1 MAKHVAMDLAKFEVA
16 REVWE
21 AGLSEGSEPCDRV
34 AESMCGKERR
44 GYTLTCLLS
53 LRVLKVPAHAKSFIG
68 AVCNIL
74 LSIEPRTRS

>member
-1 MAKHVAMDLAKFEVA
+1 M
-16 REVWE
+16 REGE
-21 AGLSEGSEPCDRV
+21 KRLQ
-34 AESMCGKERR
+34 
-44 GYTLTCLLS
+44 TCLLS